1 MIEGFLLNKKEIKK
15 INFEELKEINKEKI
29 KAIWIHAKNPSE
41 EENKLLK
48 DKFEV
53 HPVTVEDMMSQQTTQ
68 KYEEFEENTV
78 IILKGIKTTGNTHIN
93 TSNIT
98 IIIGENYVISICN
111 EKNEVLDE
119 LSKNLR
125 KVENLLKKG
134 KGYIAH
140 YVLDKEV
147 DKILIEKTILG
158 EDLKKLEREFMRK
171 QNKETLEKLFSKEL
185 LFLEI
190 RQLSETTTD
199 VCLDL
204 TKPTDNYIEN
214 DLIPYFR
221 DVYDHSFRTTEG
233 LKTMLGRMNGMRN
246 IYMSITSIRTNEA
259 MRALTIIMA
268 LMMPLTIIIG
278 FYGMNVQLPMQ
289 DSPNAYLIIIFWM
302 IIASIIMIIISKKKG
317 WISKKGED

>member
-15 INFEELKEINKEKI
+15 INFEELRKTDKKKI
-29 KAIWIHAKNPSE
+29 KAIWINVKNPSE
-41 EENKLLK
+41 EEIQFLK
-48 DKFEV
+48 EDFEV
-53 HPVTVEDMMSQQTTQ
+53 HPVTLEDMMSQQTTQ

-78 IILKGIKTTGNTHIN
+78 IIFKGIKTTGNTHISTYN
-93 TSNIT
+93 GT
-98 IIIGENYVISICN
+98 IIIGEHYVISVCN
-111 EKNEVLDE
+111 ETNDILDE
-119 LSKNLR
+119 LSKNPR

-134 KGYIAH
+134 KGHIAH
-140 YVLDKEV
+140 YILDKEV
-147 DKILIEKTILG
+147 DRILIEKTILG
-158 EDLKKLEREFMRK
+158 EDMKKLEREFMKK
-171 QNKETLEKLFSKEL
+171 QNKDALEKLFSKEL

-246 IYMSITSIRTNEA
+246 IYMSVTSIKTNES

-268 LMMPLTIIIG
+268 LMMPLTIITG

-289 DSPNAYLIIIFWM
+289 DNAYAYVMIIFEM